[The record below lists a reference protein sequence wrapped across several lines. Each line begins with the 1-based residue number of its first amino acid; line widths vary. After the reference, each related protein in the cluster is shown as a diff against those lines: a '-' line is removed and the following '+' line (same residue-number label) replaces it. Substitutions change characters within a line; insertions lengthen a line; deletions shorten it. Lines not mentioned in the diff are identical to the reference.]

1 MTLVSLAAKNV
12 LRNKFRAVLT
22 VVGVA
27 VAVLTFMMLRTII
40 TAWTAGADYAAKD
53 RVVTR
58 NKITF
63 VMPLPKRYVDQVRS
77 TPHVKTVTYSNW
89 FGGKDPKHDREFFAA
104 FAVDHTTYF
113 VVYDDI
119 AVPKDQL
126 DVFSHDPQGAIVG
139 DLLAK
144 KMGWKVGDKVTL
156 TSGIYAREGDWE
168 FHIDGIYTSK
178 SKAIDRSSFM
188 FRWDYLANDPNV
200 LRRQQGQDAN
210 VGWIVSRVDD
220 PKASADVSV
229 ALDKVFAEQEIQTE
243 SQDEHA
249 FNASFLASFSAVLSA
264 IDIISIVILAIMAL
278 ILGNTIAMGVRERT
292 NEYGV
297 LRAIGFSGGHL
308 AGFVLG
314 ESALLA
320 GAGGALGIAVAYP
333 FINLGMG
340 KWLEE
345 NMGNFFPNFSVEPKV
360 TTSAIVASIILG
372 VGAAAIPAYRASTL
386 KVVDALR
393 RVA

>member
-1 MTLVSLAAKNV
+1 MNLASVAAKNV

-22 VVGVA
+22 VMGVA
-27 VAVLTFMMLRTII
+27 VAVLTFMMLRTVIS
-40 TAWTAGADYAAKD
+40 AWTAGAEYAAKD

-58 NKITF
+58 NKVTF

-77 TPHVKTVTYSNW
+77 APHIKLTTYSNW

-113 VVYDDI
+113 QVYDDI
-119 AVPKDQL
+119 LVPKDQL
-126 DVFSHDPQGAIVG
+126 DTFNHDPQGAIVG
-139 DLLAK
+139 DQLAK
-144 KMGWKVGDKVTL
+144 KLGWKLGDKVFL
-156 TSGIYAREGDWE
+156 ASGIYPREGDWE

-178 SKAIDRSSFM
+178 SKAIDRNSFM
-188 FRWDYLANDPNV
+188 FRWDYLANDPV
-200 LRRQQGQDAN
+200 AARRSLGRDST

-220 PKASADVSV
+220 PKSSADVSV
-229 ALDKVFAEQEIQTE
+229 ALDKLFDDQEIQTE

-249 FNASFLASFSAVLSA
+249 FNQSFLASFSAVLTA

-297 LRAIGFSGGHL
+297 LRAIGFTGGHL
-308 AGFVLG
+308 VVFILG
-314 ESALLA
+314 ESVLLA
-320 GAGGALGIAVAYP
+320 LAGGALGILLAYP
-333 FINLGMG
+333 FINNGMG

-345 NMGNFFPNFSVEPKV
+345 NMGNFFPNFSIEPNV
-360 TTSAIVASIILG
+360 TTSAILASILLG
-372 VGAAAIPAYRASTL
+372 VGAAAIPAYRASKL